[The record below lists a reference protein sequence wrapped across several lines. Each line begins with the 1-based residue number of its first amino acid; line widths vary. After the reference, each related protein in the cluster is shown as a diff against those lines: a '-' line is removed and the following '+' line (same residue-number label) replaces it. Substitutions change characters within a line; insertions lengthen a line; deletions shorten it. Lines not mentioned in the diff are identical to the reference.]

1 MLVSVYISFQG
12 CILHFHSIDQE
23 YRKAVHW
30 LETLRKHRI
39 KTLDAG
45 YHVCHIFSLPKI
57 AR

>member
-1 MLVSVYISFQG
+1 MLVSVYVSFQG
-12 CILHFHSIDQE
+12 CLLHFYPIDQE

-45 YHVCHIFSLPKI
+45 YHVCHIFPF
-57 AR
+57 